1 MSWTFTKGL
10 HDIGPGHYAYLQP
23 DGTWGYSNAGLV
35 VDGEQSLLVDTLFD
49 ERLTADMLSVMKDAA
64 GIGGAEITTLVN
76 THANGDHTYGN
87 RLVTNAEIIASASSA
102 REMLELPPER
112 MAELMRAAPHMGDVG
127 DYFLDC
133 FGDFDFSGITLR
145 APTRTFTGQMEVKVG
160 DKSVRLIEVGPAH
173 THGDVIVH
181 VPQDKVI
188 YTGDILFIDGTPI
201 MWAGPV
207 GNWIKACDLIIG
219 LDAEVIVPGHGPLTD
234 KAGVAR
240 MRDYLVY
247 IDAEA
252 KRRFAAGMDAA
263 EAARDIALGDYDSW
277 IDAERIVVNVDTLY
291 REYRGDTAAADTAA
305 LFGQMGRLKKDRIAR
320 GSRTV

>member
-1 MSWTFTKGL
+1 MNFTKGL
-10 HDIGPGHYAYLQP
+10 HDIGPGHYAWLQP

-49 ERLTADMLSVMKDAA
+49 EKLTADMLATMKRDA
-64 GIGGAEITTLVN
+64 GIGGADITTLVN

-87 RLVTNAEIIASASSA
+87 RLVTRAEIIASKASA
-102 REMLELPPER
+102 EEMEEVPPER
-112 MAELMRAAPHMGDVG
+112 MAGLMKAAPNMGETG
-127 DYFLDC
+127 DYFLEC
-133 FGDFDFSGITLR
+133 FGAFDFNGITLR
-145 APTRTFTGQMEVKVG
+145 APTKTFTGRMELKVG
-160 DKSVRLIEVGPAH
+160 DKDVHLIEVGPAH

-181 VPQDKVI
+181 VPKDRVV

-207 GNWIKACDLIIG
+207 ANWIKACNMIIG
-219 LDAEVIVPGHGPLTD
+219 FDVDVIVPGHGPITD

-247 IDAEA
+247 IDREA
-252 KRRFAAGMDAA
+252 RRRFDAGMDVM

-277 IDAERIVVNVDTLY
+277 IDAERIVVNVNTLY
-291 REYRGDTAAADTAA
+291 KEYGSDKTASDAAA
-305 LFGQMGRLKKDRIAR
+305 LFGMMAKVKKAR
-320 GSRTV
+320 AA